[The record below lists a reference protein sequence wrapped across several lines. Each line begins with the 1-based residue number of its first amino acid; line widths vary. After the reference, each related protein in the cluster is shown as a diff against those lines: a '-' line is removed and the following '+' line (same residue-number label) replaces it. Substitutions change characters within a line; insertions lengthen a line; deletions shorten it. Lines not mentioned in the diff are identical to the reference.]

1 MCSPTLTR
9 QTAAKTT
16 ALVQVASS
24 DICSPQNE
32 EAEFHPLHMD
42 WVPAA
47 DPKVDPRPRMRWLV
61 D

>member
-9 QTAAKTT
+9 QTAAGI
-16 ALVQVASS
+16 ASLLHVASS
-24 DICSPQNE
+24 GISSHETE

-42 WVPAA
+42 WALA
-47 DPKVDPRPRMRWLV
+47 TDTKGDPRPRMLWRA